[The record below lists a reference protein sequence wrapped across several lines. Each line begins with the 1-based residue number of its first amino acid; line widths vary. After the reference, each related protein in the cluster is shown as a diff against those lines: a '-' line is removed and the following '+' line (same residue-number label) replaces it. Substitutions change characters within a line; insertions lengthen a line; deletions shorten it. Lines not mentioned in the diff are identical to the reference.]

1 MSPLSSEPLPR
12 EGWDKIVNMFMSD
25 QKEKAAPISLKAFL
39 KKIIHQL
46 TVAGIEYPR
55 LEAEV
60 LLAHL
65 LNIDRLQLYT
75 LWDKELGE
83 SEIQEFQSIVSRRV
97 GHEPLAY
104 ILGKREFWS
113 LDFFVTPQVL
123 IPRPETE
130 FVVEAVLSHVSDR
143 AIIID
148 VGTGCGIIA
157 VCLAKERPKFRIYA
171 IDFCASAL
179 QVARSNAIHYKVND
193 RIAFLKADLLSCLT
207 PHSVDC
213 IVSNPPYIP
222 TREIFAL
229 APEIYKFEPHLAL
242 DGGENGLKCFKKL
255 IRESGRTLKTGGWLI
270 MEVGYGQKDFLVEE
284 IQKQKMHV
292 RKLISDY
299 SGLDRVIVS
308 QK

>member
-1 MSPLSSEPLPR
+1 LSPLSSEPLPK

-25 QKEKAAPISLKAFL
+25 QKEKAASISLKAFL
-39 KKIIHQL
+39 KKTIHQL
-46 TVAGIEYPR
+46 KMAGIEHPR

-60 LLAHL
+60 LLAHF

-75 LWDKELGE
+75 LWEKELGE
-83 SEIQEFQSIVSRRV
+83 SEIKKFQSLVSRRV
-97 GHEPLAY
+97 GHEPIAY

-113 LDFFVTPQVL
+113 LDFLVTPQVL

-130 FVVEAVLSHVSDR
+130 FVVEAVLAHVCDGTL
-143 AIIID
+143 IID

-157 VCLAKERPKFRIYA
+157 VCLAKERPESRIYA
-171 IDFCASAL
+171 IDLCEGAL
-179 QVARSNAIHYKVND
+179 QVARSNAIRYKVNNQ
-193 RIAFLKADLLSCLT
+193 ITFLKADLLSCLA

-213 IVSNPPYIP
+213 LAANPPYIP
-222 TREIFAL
+222 TREIFTL
-229 APEIYKFEPHLAL
+229 SPEIYNFEPHSAL
-242 DGGENGLKCFKKL
+242 DGGENGLECFKRL
-255 IRESGRTLKTGGWLI
+255 IREAGRTLKIGGWLI
-270 MEVGYGQKDFLVEE
+270 MEVGYGQKDLLVEE